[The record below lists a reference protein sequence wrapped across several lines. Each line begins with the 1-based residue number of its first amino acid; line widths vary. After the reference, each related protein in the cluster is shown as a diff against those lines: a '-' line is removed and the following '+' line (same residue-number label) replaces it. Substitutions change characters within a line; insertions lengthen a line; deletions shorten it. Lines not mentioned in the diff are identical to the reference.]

1 MNESKALRECI
12 ESARLVAS
20 HFGGRCLESWHLLIA
35 MANHS
40 YSVAGATLNEFPYEI
55 DRLEEVAV
63 ELTETNYSDSED
75 YQELP
80 FSHRLKVL
88 FVEAEYIASTVH
100 AKTLGTEHVL
110 YAILHDGNALAT
122 RILEKAGFSYEDQ
135 KDQVRIASLRRNLEA
150 RAGWTKEDLK
160 ALRQRHRSVAD
171 KQNSMANMMGMPQTT
186 SGGLEDYTH
195 DLTEQARSGKL
206 EPVIGRDQ
214 EISRMIQILSRKTKN
229 NPVLVGDAGVGKTAL
244 ALGLAQR
251 IASGNVPDEMAK
263 MRVLELD
270 LMNVVAGTRFRGDFE
285 ERMNNII
292 KDIEEDGKVILFIDE
307 LHTIMG
313 SGSGIDSTLDA
324 ANILKPA
331 LARGTLR
338 TVGATTQEEYQKH
351 IEKDAALSR
360 RFAKV
365 MIEEPSVADSMAIL
379 RGLKATYEK
388 HHHVQITDDAVETA
402 VKMAHRYLTSRHLPD
417 SAIDLLDEAAATV
430 QNKSKHAK
438 KDESGLTPA
447 DKALMD
453 GKWKQA
459 AQLIAKEQEVP
470 VYRDLVKESDILT
483 TLSRLSGIPVQKLTQ
498 TDAKKY
504 LNLEAELHK
513 RVIGQEQA
521 VSSISRA
528 IRRNQSGIRNNK
540 RPIGSF
546 MFLGPTGVGKTELAK
561 ALAEV
566 LFDDESA
573 LIRFDMSEYMEKFAA
588 SRLNGA
594 PPGYVGYEEGGELTE
609 KVRNKPYSVLLF
621 DEVEKAHPDIFNVLL
636 QVLDDGVLTDSK
648 GRKVDFSNTIIIMTS
663 NLGATALRDD
673 KTVGF
678 GAKDIRFDQE
688 NMEKRMFEELK
699 KAYRPEFIN
708 RIDEKVVFH
717 SLSSQDMQEVVKIMV
732 KPLIA
737 SLAEKEI
744 NLKLQASALKLL
756 AQKGYDPEMGAR
768 PLRRTLQTEVEDKLA
783 ELLLTG
789 ELKEGKTLKIG
800 VKAGQL
806 KFDIV

>member
-1 MNESKALRECI
+1 MKYSKALIVSI
-12 ESARLVAS
+12 EEAQQLAS
-20 HFGGRCLESWHLLIA
+20 HFESDYLESWHLLIA
-35 MANHS
+35 FSNYP
-40 YSVAGATLNEFPYEI
+40 YSVAGSVLNDYP
-55 DRLEEVAV
+55 LEV
-63 ELTETNYSDSED
+63 DHFED
-75 YQELP
+75 AAFHVVGKSYNKKGKYKVLS
-80 FSHRLKVL
+80 FSHRLTSL
-88 FVEAEYIASTVH
+88 FKEAEAVAEATH
-100 AKTLGTEHVL
+100 AKELGSEHLL
-110 YAILHDGNALAT
+110 YAIISDRGTLAT
-122 RILEKAGFSYEDQ
+122 RILEFVGFSYED
-135 KDQVRIASLRRNLEA
+135 KEGVLRINDLRKNLEQK
-150 RAGWTKEDLK
+150 AGWTKNDLK
-160 ALRQRHRSVAD
+160 AIRSLHRGLNQA
-171 KQNSMANMMGMPQTT
+171 KQNMANMMGMPPSQ
-186 SGGLEDYTH
+186 SGGLEDYTR
-195 DLTEQARSGKL
+195 DLTELARSGQL
-206 EPVIGRDQ
+206 EPVVGRDQ
-214 EISRMIQILSRKTKN
+214 EISRMIQVLSRKTKN

-251 IASGNVPDEMAK
+251 VASGKVPHELAQ

-292 KDIEEDGKVILFIDE
+292 DDIEEDGKVILFIDE

-313 SGSGIDSTLDA
+313 SGSGIDSTMDA

-338 TVGATTQEEYQKH
+338 TIGATTQEEYQKH

-360 RFAKV
+360 RFAKIS
-365 MIEEPSVADSMAIL
+365 IEEPSVADSIAIL
-379 RGLKATYEK
+379 KGLKGNYEA
-388 HHHVQITDDAVETA
+388 HHKVMISDQAIETA
-402 VKMAHRYLTSRHLPD
+402 VKYAHRYLTSKHLPD
-417 SAIDLLDEAAATV
+417 SAIDLLDEASATV
-430 QNKSKHAK
+430 RNKGPQNHTQEDLS
-438 KDESGLTPA
+438 PA
-447 DKALMD
+447 D
-453 GKWKQA
+453 QA
-459 AQLIAKEQEVP
+459 ILAGQFNKLGRLIEEENKPLSSNLRVEEA
-470 VYRDLVKESDILT
+470 DILT

-504 LNLEAELHK
+504 LRLEEELHK
-513 RVIGQEQA
+513 RVIGQDEA
-521 VSSISRA
+521 ISAISRA
-528 IRRNQSGIRNNK
+528 IRRNQSGIRANK

-561 ALAEV
+561 ALAET

-609 KVRNKPYSVLLF
+609 KVRNRPYSVLLF

-648 GRKVDFSNTIIIMTS
+648 GRKIDFSNTIIIMTS
-663 NLGATALRDD
+663 NLGATSLRDD

-678 GAKDIRFDQE
+678 GARDIRLDHA
-688 NMEKRMFEELK
+688 NMEKRMLEELK

-717 SLSSQDMQEVVKIMV
+717 SLSADHMQEVVKVMI

-737 SLAEKEI
+737 SLAEKNI
-744 NLKLQASALKLL
+744 HLKFQASALKLL
-756 AQKGYDPEMGAR
+756 AKEGYDVEMGAR
-768 PLRRTLQTEVEDKLA
+768 PLRRTLQTKVEDKLA

-789 ELKEGKTLKIG
+789 DLQADQTLKVG
-800 VKAGQL
+800 VKSGQL